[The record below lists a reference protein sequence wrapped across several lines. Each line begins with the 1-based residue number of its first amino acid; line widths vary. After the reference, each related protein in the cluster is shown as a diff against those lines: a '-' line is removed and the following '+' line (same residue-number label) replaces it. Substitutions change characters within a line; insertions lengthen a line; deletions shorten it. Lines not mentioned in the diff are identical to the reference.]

1 MLDTRTQTETWTP
14 IHPMVR
20 PGHIHLRVS
29 DLERS
34 MAFYR
39 DVLGFELIQNSQ
51 GTVAFMSAGG
61 YHHHVALN
69 TWDSLNGTP
78 PPRGHTGILHIA
90 FTYPSRKELA
100 IAYKRLLDRGVQVRA
115 LLDHGVTEAIY
126 FDDPDGIGIEISWD
140 CPPERWDYL
149 EDGTLNVALSIPFD
163 GTGLLSELDRE

>member
-1 MLDTRTQTETWTP
+1 MLQTEPRTQTS
-14 IHPMVR
+14 IHPKVR

-39 DVLGFELIQNSQ
+39 DVLGFDLVQEWQ

-69 TWDSLNGTP
+69 TWQSLGGP
-78 PPRGHTGILHIA
+78 PPAKGHAGILHIA
-90 FTYPSRKELA
+90 FTYPTRRDLA
-100 IAYKRLLDRGVQVRA
+100 LAYRRLLDNGVEITS

-126 FDDPDGIGIEISWD
+126 FNDPDGIGIEISWD
-140 CPPERWDYL
+140 CPEERWVWLD
-149 EDGTLNVALSIPFD
+149 DGTLHVAHSIPFD
-163 GTGLLSELDRE
+163 GDGLLAELDSD